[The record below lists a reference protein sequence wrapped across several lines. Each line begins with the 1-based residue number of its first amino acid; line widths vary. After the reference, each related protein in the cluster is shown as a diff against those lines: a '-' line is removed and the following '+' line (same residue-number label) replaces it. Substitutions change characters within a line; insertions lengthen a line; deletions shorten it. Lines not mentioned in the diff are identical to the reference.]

1 MKTLI
6 VKTKS
11 KNYRIFIGKNIL
23 KQFYNYKKKYIK
35 NSKKLLIIRTK
46 KIPKKY
52 FYNLIKNLKKENIF
66 TCILPDGE
74 KIKENSYLIKIT
86 NLLSKNNFN
95 RNDCVVALGGGVVGD
110 LSGYAASIY
119 KRGIKFVQV
128 PTTLL
133 SQVDSAVG
141 GKTAINNSYG
151 KNIIGTFYQPNFV
164 LIDTDTLNTLPK
176 REISAGFAEILK
188 YSLILD
194 KKFFNWLKK
203 NGTTILRN
211 KSKGQNI
218 ISTAIY
224 KSCMLKSKIVKKDEF
239 ENNYR
244 AILNFG
250 HTFAHAIE
258 TATKYSR
265 KIIHGEAVLIG
276 MMLAARLSTHLG
288 YLKNNDL
295 KIIKNIYEKLK
306 LNFKYKKFVTMRN
319 MNNIFKIML
328 NDKKSFGNKT
338 KIILLKKIGQS
349 FIKETTLKKS
359 FIPLIKKDIKNGNY

>member
-6 VKTKS
+6 VKTKT
-11 KNYRIFIGKNIL
+11 KNYPIFIGKNIL
-23 KQFYNYKKKYIK
+23 NNFFKYQKKYLK
-35 NSKKLLIIRTK
+35 TSDKLLIISTK
-46 KIPKKY
+46 KIPRKY
-52 FYNLIKNLKKENIF
+52 LNHLKRNLKKKNTYTF
-66 TCILPDGE
+66 ILPDGE

-86 NLLSKNNFN
+86 DFLSKNNFN
-95 RNDCVVALGGGVVGD
+95 RNDCIIGLGGGVVGD

-119 KRGIKFVQV
+119 KRGIKFVQI

-141 GKTAINNSYG
+141 GKTGINNTFG

-164 LIDTDTLNTLPK
+164 LIDTDTLKTLPK

-194 KKFFNWLKK
+194 KKFFNWLKI
-203 NGTTILRN
+203 NGTIILKN
-211 KSKGQNI
+211 KSNNKNT

-224 KSCMLKSKIVKKDEF
+224 KSCMLKSKIVEKDEF
-239 ENNYR
+239 ENNFR

-258 TATKYSR
+258 TVTKYSK
-265 KIIHGEAVLIG
+265 KITHGEAVLIG
-276 MMLAARLSTHLG
+276 MMLASRLSNNLG
-288 YLKNNDL
+288 HLKNNDL

-306 LNFKYKKFVTMRN
+306 LNFKYKKFVTLK
-319 MNNIFKIML
+319 NIDKVFKVMQ
-328 NDKKSFGNKT
+328 NDKKSLGKKI

-349 FIKETTLKKS
+349 FIKETTLRNS

>member
-6 VKTKS
+6 VKTKT
-11 KNYRIFIGKNIL
+11 KNYPIFIGKNIL
-23 KQFYNYKKKYIK
+23 RKFFKYQKKYLK
-35 NSKKLLIIRTK
+35 NSNKLLIISTK
-46 KIPKKY
+46 KIPKRY
-52 FYNLIKNLKKENIF
+52 LNNLRINLKKKNIYI
-66 TCILPDGE
+66 CILPDGE
-74 KIKENSYLIKIT
+74 KIKENSYLVKIT
-86 NLLSKNNFN
+86 DVLSKNNFN
-95 RNDCVVALGGGVVGD
+95 RNDCIIALGGGVVGD

-119 KRGIKFVQV
+119 KRGIRFVQI

-141 GKTAINNSYG
+141 GKTGINNTFG

-164 LIDTDTLNTLPK
+164 LIDTDTLRTLPK

-194 KKFFNWLKK
+194 KKFFNWLKINGMVILK
-203 NGTTILRN
+203 NKNN
-211 KSKGQNI
+211 KKNI

-224 KSCMLKSKIVKKDEF
+224 KSCMLKSKIVEKDEF

-258 TATKYSR
+258 TVTNYSK

-276 MMLAARLSTHLG
+276 MMLASRLSNNLG

-295 KIIKNIYEKLK
+295 EIIKNIYQKLK
-306 LNFKYKKFVTMRN
+306 LNFKYKKFVTLKN
-319 MNNIFKIML
+319 IDDIFKVML
-328 NDKKSFGNKT
+328 NDKKFFGKKI

-349 FIKETTLKKS
+349 FIKETSLRNS

>member
-6 VKTKS
+6 VKTKT
-11 KNYRIFIGKNIL
+11 KNYPIFIGKNIL
-23 KQFYNYKKKYIK
+23 KKFCNYQKKYIK
-35 NSKKLLIIRTK
+35 NSNKLLIISTK

-52 FYNLIKNLKKENIF
+52 FNDLTKNLETENIY

-86 NLLSKNNFN
+86 DLLSKNNFS
-95 RNDCVVALGGGVVGD
+95 RNDCIIALGGGVVGD

-176 REISAGFAEILK
+176 REIFAGFAEILK

-194 KKFFNWLKK
+194 KNFFNWLEK
-203 NGTTILRN
+203 NGRSILRHKN
-211 KSKGQNI
+211 KNI
-218 ISTAIY
+218 ISIAIY

-258 TATKYSR
+258 TSTNYSR

-276 MMLAARLSTHLG
+276 MMLAARLSTYLG
-288 YLKNNDL
+288 YLKSNDL
-295 KIIKNIYEKLK
+295 KIIKDIYKKLK
-306 LNFKYKKFVTMRN
+306 LNFKYRKFVTIRN
-319 MNNIFKIML
+319 MNNVFKIML
-328 NDKKSFGNKT
+328 NDKKSIGNKT

-349 FIKETTLKKS
+349 FIKKTTLEKS

>member
-6 VKTKS
+6 VKTKT
-11 KNYRIFIGKNIL
+11 KNYPIFIGKSIL
-23 KQFYNYKKKYIK
+23 KKFRNYQKKYIK
-35 NSKKLLIIRTK
+35 NSNKLLVISTK

-52 FYNLIKNLKKENIF
+52 FNNLIKNIKKENIY
-66 TCILPDGE
+66 TCIFPDGE
-74 KIKENSYLIKIT
+74 KIKQSSYLIKIT
-86 NLLSKNNFN
+86 NLLSKNNFS
-95 RNDCVVALGGGVVGD
+95 RNDCIIALGGGVVGD
-110 LSGYAASIY
+110 LSGYAASIF

-176 REISAGFAEILK
+176 REIFAGFAETLK

-203 NGTTILRN
+203 NGTKILQN
-211 KSKGQNI
+211 KSNSRNI
-218 ISTAIY
+218 ILVAIY
-224 KSCMLKSKIVKKDEF
+224 KSCVLKSKIIKKDEF

-258 TATKYSR
+258 TAANYSR

-295 KIIKNIYEKLK
+295 KAIINIYEKLK
-306 LNFKYKKFVTMRN
+306 LNFKYEKFVTLRN
-319 MNNIFKIML
+319 INNIFRIML
-328 NDKKSFGNKT
+328 NDKKSFGKKT

>member
-1 MKTLI
+1 VKTLI
-6 VKTKS
+6 VKTKT
-11 KNYRIFIGKNIL
+11 KNYPIFIGKNIL
-23 KQFYNYKKKYIK
+23 KLFYNFKKKYIK
-35 NSKKLLIIRTK
+35 NCNKLLIISTK

-52 FYNLIKNLKKENIF
+52 LNNLVKNEKKENIY
-66 TCILPDGE
+66 TCVFPDGE
-74 KIKENSYLIKIT
+74 KIKQNSYLIKIT

-95 RNDCVVALGGGVVGD
+95 RNDCIVALGGGVVGD
-110 LSGYAASIY
+110 LSGYAASVY
-119 KRGIKFVQV
+119 KRGIRFVQV

-164 LIDTDTLNTLPK
+164 LVDTETLNTLPK
-176 REISAGFAEILK
+176 REIFAGFAEILK

-203 NGTTILRN
+203 NGTTILSN
-211 KSKGQNI
+211 KSKSKNI
-218 ISTAIY
+218 ISVAIY

-239 ENNYR
+239 ENDYR

-258 TATKYSR
+258 TVTNYSR
-265 KIIHGEAVLIG
+265 RIIHGEAVLIG

-295 KIIKNIYEKLK
+295 EAIKNIYEKLN
-306 LNFKYKKFVTMRN
+306 LNFKYKKFVTVKN

-328 NDKKSFGNKT
+328 NDKKSFGKRT
-338 KIILLKKIGQS
+338 KIILLKKIGQT
-349 FIKETTLKKS
+349 FIKETTLGRS
-359 FIPLIKKDIKNGNY
+359 FIPIIKKDIKNGNY

>member
-6 VKTKS
+6 IKTKT
-11 KNYRIFIGKNIL
+11 KNYPIFIGKNIL
-23 KQFYNYKKKYIK
+23 KQFYNYQKKYIK
-35 NSKKLLIIRTK
+35 NSEKLLIISTK

-52 FYNLIKNLKKENIF
+52 LKNLIKKLKKENVF

-74 KIKENSYLIKIT
+74 KIKENSYLIKII
-86 NLLSKNNFN
+86 NFLSKNNFN
-95 RNDCVVALGGGVVGD
+95 RNDCIVALGGGVVGD

-151 KNIIGTFYQPNFV
+151 KNIIGTFYHPNFV

-176 REISAGFAEILK
+176 REIYAGFAEILK

-203 NGTTILRN
+203 NGTKILQN
-211 KSKGQNI
+211 KSNSKNI
-218 ISTAIY
+218 ILVAIY
-224 KSCMLKSKIVKKDEF
+224 KSCVLKSKIIKKDEF

-258 TATKYSR
+258 TAANYSR

-295 KIIKNIYEKLK
+295 KAIINIYEKLK
-306 LNFKYKKFVTMRN
+306 LNFKYEKFVTLRN
-319 MNNIFKIML
+319 INNIFRIML
-328 NDKKSFGNKT
+328 NDKKSFGKKT

>member
-6 VKTKS
+6 VKTKT
-11 KNYRIFIGKNIL
+11 KKYPIFIGRNIL
-23 KQFYNYKKKYIK
+23 ERFYNYQKKYIK
-35 NSKKLLIIRTK
+35 NSNKLLIIRTK

-52 FYNLIKNLKKENIF
+52 FLSLVKKIKKENIY

-86 NLLSKNNFN
+86 NLLSKNNFD
-95 RNDCVVALGGGVVGD
+95 RNDCIVALGGGVVGD

-176 REISAGFAEILK
+176 REFFSGFAEILK

-203 NGTTILRN
+203 NGKSILRN
-211 KSKGQNI
+211 KSKNKNI
-218 ISTAIY
+218 ISVAIY
-224 KSCMLKSKIVKKDEF
+224 KSCMLKSRIVKKDEF

-258 TATKYSR
+258 TAANYSR

-288 YLKNNDL
+288 YLKKNDL
-295 KIIKNIYEKLK
+295 KVIKYIYEKLK
-306 LNFKYKKFVTMRN
+306 LNFKYEKFVTIKN
-319 MNNIFKIML
+319 MKNIFKIML
-328 NDKKSFGNKT
+328 NDKKSFGKKT
-338 KIILLKKIGQS
+338 KIILLKKIGHA

>member
-6 VKTKS
+6 VKTKT
-11 KNYRIFIGKNIL
+11 KNYPIFIGNNIL
-23 KQFYNYKKKYIK
+23 KQFYKYKKKYLK
-35 NSKKLLIIRTK
+35 NSNKLLIVSTK
-46 KIPKKY
+46 KIPKKN
-52 FYNLIKNLKKENIF
+52 FKVLIKNMKKENIY

-74 KIKENSYLIKIT
+74 KIKEISYLTKIT
-86 NLLSKNNFN
+86 DLLSKNNFN
-95 RNDCVVALGGGVVGD
+95 RNDCVVALGGGVIGD

-151 KNIIGTFYQPNFV
+151 KNIIGTFYQPIFV

-176 REISAGFAEILK
+176 REIFAGFAEILK

-194 KKFFNWLKK
+194 RNFFNWLKK
-203 NGTTILRN
+203 NGATILGN
-211 KSKGQNI
+211 KNKNI
-218 ISTAIY
+218 ISSAIY

-258 TATKYSR
+258 TVSNYSR

-295 KIIKNIYEKLK
+295 KAIKNIYVKLK
-306 LNFKYKKFVTMRN
+306 LNFKYEKFVTVKN
-319 MNNIFKIML
+319 MNNIFRIML
-328 NDKKSFGNKT
+328 NDKKSIGKKT
-338 KIILLKKIGQS
+338 KIILLKKIGRS
-349 FIKETTLKKS
+349 FIKETTLKES

>member
-6 VKTKS
+6 VKTKT
-11 KNYRIFIGKNIL
+11 KNYPIFIGKNNL

-35 NSKKLLIIRTK
+35 NSQKLLIITTK

-52 FYNLIKNLKKENIF
+52 FNNLIKNLKKENIIS
-66 TCILPDGE
+66 CILPDGE

-86 NLLSKNNFN
+86 NLLSKNNFS
-95 RNDCVVALGGGVVGD
+95 RNDCIIALGGGVVGD

-119 KRGIKFVQV
+119 KRGIRFVQV

-164 LIDTDTLNTLPK
+164 LIDTETLNSLPK
-176 REISAGFAEILK
+176 REIYSGFAEILK

-203 NGTTILRN
+203 NGSIILRN
-211 KSKGQNI
+211 KSKSI
-218 ISTAIY
+218 VSIAIY

-244 AILNFG
+244 ALLNFG

-258 TATKYSR
+258 TATNYSK

-276 MMLAARLSTHLG
+276 MMLASRLSFNLG
-288 YLKNNDL
+288 YLKNHDFKL
-295 KIIKNIYEKLK
+295 IKNIYEKLN
-306 LNFKYKKFVTMRN
+306 LNFKYKKFVTIRN

-328 NDKKSFGNKT
+328 NDKKSIGDKT
-338 KIILLKKIGQS
+338 KVILLKKIGQS

-359 FIPLIKKDIKNGNY
+359 FIPLIKNDIKNGNY

>member
-6 VKTKS
+6 VKTKT
-11 KNYRIFIGKNIL
+11 KNYPIFIGKNIL
-23 KQFYNYKKKYIK
+23 KQFGNYQNKYLK
-35 NSKKLLIIRTK
+35 NSNKLLIISTK

-52 FYNLIKNLKKENIF
+52 FNTLIKNIKKKNIYR
-66 TCILPDGE
+66 CIFPDGE

-86 NLLSKNNFN
+86 DILSKNNFN
-95 RNDCVVALGGGVVGD
+95 RNDCIIALGGGVVGD

-141 GKTAINNSYG
+141 GKTAINNRFG

-164 LIDTDTLNTLPK
+164 LIDTDTLNTLPE
-176 REISAGFAEILK
+176 REMSAGFAEILK

-194 KKFFNWLKK
+194 KRFFNWLKI
-203 NGTTILRN
+203 NGTMILKNRN
-211 KSKGQNI
+211 RDNNI
-218 ISTAIY
+218 ISIAIF

-258 TATKYSR
+258 TATNYSR

-276 MMLAARLSTHLG
+276 MMLASRLSNHLG
-288 YLKNNDL
+288 YLKNSDL
-295 KIIKNIYEKLK
+295 KEIKNMYEKLK
-306 LNFKYKKFVTMRN
+306 LNFKYKKFVSLKN
-319 MNNIFKIML
+319 MNKIFKIMI
-328 NDKKSFGNKT
+328 NDKKSFGKKT
-338 KIILLKKIGQS
+338 KIILLKEIGKS
-349 FIKETTLKKS
+349 LIKETTLKKS
-359 FIPLIKKDIKNGNY
+359 FIPLIEKDIKNGNY

>member
-6 VKTKS
+6 VKTKT
-11 KNYRIFIGKNIL
+11 KNYPIFIGKNIL
-23 KQFYNYKKKYIK
+23 KQFCYYQKKYIK
-35 NSKKLLIIRTK
+35 NSKRILIITTK

-52 FYNLIKNLKKENIF
+52 LNNLIKRLNKENIF

-119 KRGIKFVQV
+119 KRGIRFVQV

-176 REISAGFAEILK
+176 REIFAGFAEILK

-211 KSKGQNI
+211 KKRNKKE
-218 ISTAIY
+218 ISLAIY

-250 HTFAHAIE
+250 HTFGHAIE
-258 TATKYSR
+258 TATNYSK

-276 MMLAARLSTHLG
+276 MMLASRLSTHLG

-306 LNFKYKKFVTMRN
+306 LNFKYKKFVTSKN

-328 NDKKSFGNKT
+328 NDKKSSGNKT

-349 FIKETTLKKS
+349 FIKETTLAKS